1 MLVFRVAGAQSI
13 EPSSGM
19 RAMELVV
26 AKNKPKSEWRQPK
39 NRNEMNL
46 SKGCQNVSFKYVYF
60 IVLAR
65 ARVFIYSHSDLYGFA
80 LCNSALE
87 DVDRHW
93 TLNLAGKWNRKV
105 PQIKVILLY
114 GWLLWLVVTVPR
126 YSVRMCTWLFTRHGK
141 LSVG

>member
-19 RAMELVV
+19 GAMELVV

-65 ARVFIYSHSDLYGFA
+65 
-80 LCNSALE
+80 C
-87 DVDRHW
+87 
-93 TLNLAGKWNRKV
+93 
-105 PQIKVILLY
+105 VILLSKMLT
-114 GWLLWLVVTVPR
+114 GIEL
-126 YSVRMCTWLFTRHGK
+126 
-141 LSVG
+141 